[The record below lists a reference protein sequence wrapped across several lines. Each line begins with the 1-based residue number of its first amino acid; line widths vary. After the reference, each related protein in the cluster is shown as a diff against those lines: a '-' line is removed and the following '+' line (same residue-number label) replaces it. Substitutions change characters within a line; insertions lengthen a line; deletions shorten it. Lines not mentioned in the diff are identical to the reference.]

1 VEKRANLNKIYE
13 KIKKKYSLREFTIY
27 AFVGYYKHKRNT
39 LLVCFSNQKIFI
51 GDEKDK
57 VSFCGVYTYKDIRS
71 LNFVPNDKNHFNS
84 YIEIE
89 TENYK
94 IFKIKGVGKEEFRKI
109 KEIFKNQ
116 KEIYMKAF
124 LEKVTTEEKKYDLVD
139 ENFSYS
145 SVSSMIKKDEEKM
158 MNENFIEFDKNQE
171 LKQKFTEEE
180 IVEKPEN
187 LTKNEN
193 KYSGSTFYESLIQEE
208 EITSDD
214 LVSQSNLLVESIE
227 SSKNKKVVNDSL
239 ITNTNSFSSSFL
251 ANLLTNEETLLPGG
265 KRTIFSEILK
275 KIKELESKSL
285 SINGIDTT
293 PITLQKKVLKLNTVP
308 VIVETKSINNVSNSD
323 DDLENRLIFSRNW
336 IEYTKHNVVDKVLGV
351 DANGNGAYIDISKV
365 GSSSSIDIF
374 KAKEYKI
381 NDEVRSGLR
390 SSQTISFL
398 EKNGRP
404 GLDFFYNNLKTN
416 EKLNVFK
423 YDGIL
428 FMGIKYYFNVYNE
441 FSKLQKKSIRI
452 FVEDKK
458 INGEVFRK
466 YELIFDDDLLTYKA
480 YNERSQLIDDSSPNS
495 SSYDL
500 KWLMFFKE

>member
-1 VEKRANLNKIYE
+1 
-13 KIKKKYSLREFTIY
+13 
-27 AFVGYYKHKRNT
+27 
-39 LLVCFSNQKIFI
+39 
-51 GDEKDK
+51 
-57 VSFCGVYTYKDIRS
+57 
-71 LNFVPNDKNHFNS
+71 
-84 YIEIE
+84 
-89 TENYK
+89 
-94 IFKIKGVGKEEFRKI
+94 
-109 KEIFKNQ
+109 
-116 KEIYMKAF
+116 
-124 LEKVTTEEKKYDLVD
+124 
-139 ENFSYS
+139 
-145 SVSSMIKKDEEKM
+145 SVSSMIKKDEEKQI
-158 MNENFIEFDKNQE
+158 NENYVEHENPE
-171 LKQKFTEEE
+171 LKEKNIEDFF
-180 IVEKPEN
+180 VEKKDLTEN
-187 LTKNEN
+187 PTKISE
-193 KYSGSTFYESLIQEE
+193 STFYESLIQEE

-251 ANLLTNEETLLPGG
+251 ANLFTNEEALLPGG
-265 KRTIFSEILK
+265 KRTIFAEILK

-285 SINGIDTT
+285 AINGIDTT
-293 PITLQKKVLKLNTVP
+293 PVTLQKKVLKLNTVP
-308 VIVETKSINNVSNSD
+308 VIVETKLINNVSNSD
-323 DDLENRLIFSRNW
+323 DDLENKLIFSRNW
-336 IEYTKHNVVDKVLGV
+336 IEYTKHNVTDKVLGV
-351 DANGNGAYIDISKV
+351 DANGNGAYIDVSKV
-365 GSSSSIDIF
+365 GSSSTIDIF

-428 FMGIKYYFNVYNE
+428 FLGVKYYFNVYNE
-441 FSKLQKKSIRI
+441 FSKLQKKNIRI
-452 FVEDKK
+452 FVEDKRS
-458 INGEVFRK
+458 NGEVFRK